1 MCSVALILKQMPKM
15 STLIWHILRKRG
27 IKGKCVGGRIWFM
40 FRDEILIVIQTDG
53 DQKNPPK
60 TSVLCSGKQEWN
72 HFSAL
77 HTWGRCWVNILRVSM
92 AAECCEQPGDEAAT
106 PAALNVGV
114 YFGLCCV
121 SGYSYKT
128 HQILKSSQKHICTS
142 GGAGQMFLGRQL
154 AAAVDSNNHAVRH
167 QSQAVLLRLS
177 RR

>member
-1 MCSVALILKQMPKM
+1 MTYLKEKGNKREVCRREDMIHVQRWDFNCDTNRWRPK
-15 STLIWHILRKRG
+15 K
-27 IKGKCVGGRIWFM
+27 
-40 FRDEILIVIQTDG
+40 
-53 DQKNPPK
+53 PPK

-72 HFSAL
+72 QFSAL